1 MVPNLVTHVRREID
15 RGLKSFF
22 ADRYIISVVLED
34 MEDDVKNSFIK
45 NYADVFDSNGERT
58 ADGVGIPVL
67 TNWPEDLKKPGTFVL
82 VGLGSGKE
90 DIGNIG
96 MSGGGFDNDNNPII
110 KEVKR
115 KVFRI
120 NNTTMG
126 VYINN
131 VPDISTVVIPNFTSK
146 DISFDDRGYLV
157 IENIS
162 PELLNSINYDE
173 DTLQVNY
180 APLLAKDK
188 PGMGYGFVVE
198 ESASVL
204 IVSNNLDD
212 IRALDSI
219 IKALI
224 ILMRKKEFTKYNLGN
239 FTVQAPLPLEDYAPG
254 TPGILFGREFDLE
267 YKVDYLLDSINRQ
280 KISKIL
286 INLGDDK

>member
-1 MVPNLVTHVRREID
+1 MIPNLVTHVRRELD
-15 RGLKSFF
+15 KGLKSFF
-22 ADRYIISVVLED
+22 SDRYIISVVLED
-34 MEDDVKNSFIK
+34 MEEDVKTSFIN
-45 NYADVFDSNGERT
+45 NYADVFNEKGERVS
-58 ADGVGIPVL
+58 DGAGIPVL

-96 MSGGGFDNDNNPII
+96 MSGGGFDNDDSAII

-120 NNTTMG
+120 DKTTLG
-126 VYINN
+126 VFIDN
-131 VPDISTVVIPNFTSK
+131 VPDISTVVIPNLTAK
-146 DISFDDRGYLV
+146 DITFSEDGYLV
-157 IENIS
+157 IKNIS
-162 PELLNSINYDE
+162 PKLLDTIDYDN

-180 APLLAKDK
+180 APLLNKNK

-219 IKALI
+219 IKAI
-224 ILMRKKEFTKYNLGN
+224 VILMRKKEFTKYNLGN

-254 TPGILFGREFDLE
+254 TPAILFGREFDLE

-280 KISKIL
+280 TISKIL
-286 INLGDDK
+286 IDLGDDK